1 MSSVGVVP
9 NASRAS
15 TAGDGEREAFK
26 TESGGNEHGIA
37 DTF

>member
-15 TAGDGEREAFK
+15 TAGDGEREVIKDSA
-26 TESGGNEHGIA
+26 GNEQGIA
-37 DTF
+37 DTL